1 MCPHLGIRPSAEEGI
16 ARSFLGRKRVAAPV
30 RVPLIREQ
38 GSRAFALH
46 GRLGGG
52 ADAYERKVLAGVAD
66 RVSVYLPEA
75 VFLERQ
81 ADHRDVRRIRSRELP
96 EAADAVEQILEAV
109 AGKLLGVCPLW
120 RR

>member
-1 MCPHLGIRPSAEEGI
+1 MCRHLGIRPSAEEGI

-30 RVPLIREQ
+30 RVPLIRQQ
-38 GSRAFALH
+38 GSRAFARH

-52 ADAYERKVLAGVAD
+52 ADAYERKVLAGGAD
-66 RVSVYLPEA
+66 RVPVYLPEA

-109 AGKLLGVCPLW
+109 AGKLLGVCPLC